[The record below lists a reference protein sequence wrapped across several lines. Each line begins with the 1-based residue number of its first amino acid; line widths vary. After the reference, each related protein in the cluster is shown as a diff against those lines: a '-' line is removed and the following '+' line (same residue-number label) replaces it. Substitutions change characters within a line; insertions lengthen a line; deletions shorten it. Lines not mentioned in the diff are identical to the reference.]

1 MALPQVITLTST
13 LLIDS
18 LTTFCAF
25 FCSLATFLFRVR
37 NLSLHYVLKKLEQV
51 YTKVVGVH
59 NIFVVIKILFRLN
72 SSIHNT

>member
-18 LTTFCAF
+18 LRTFCAI
-25 FCSLATFLFRVR
+25 CSLATFLFRVR

-59 NIFVVIKILFRLN
+59 NIFVVVKILFRLN
-72 SSIHNT
+72 STIHKYR